1 VTNLKKYLT
10 YIDGAKVKPSSTEW
24 FETVDPFTQRP
35 WALIP
40 RCNEDDVKL
49 AISAADRAFKESG
62 WADMV
67 PSKRGAILR
76 QIGDLFSTKVKRL
89 AEIES
94 RDNGKPYTDT
104 LAQIS
109 YLPEWFYYYG
119 GLIDKI
125 EGRVIPIDQ
134 EQIFNYTKYEPLGVV
149 VAITPWNSP
158 LMLTCWKLAPLLA
171 AGNTVVI
178 KPSNHASAS
187 ILEFMDVFKETDI
200 PPGVVNLVTGH
211 AREIGQVLVE
221 DPRVAK
227 ISFTGSTEAGLK
239 IGQQAAAN
247 CKRVALELGG
257 KSAQVVCQDACIE
270 QSLDGVISGIF
281 FLNGQSCVAGS
292 RLLLHKDIQE
302 IFLKQ
307 LVEKIGQLRFGDPT
321 NHTTQIGPIAN
332 EPQFEKILNYIEIG
346 KMEGANCL
354 HGGTRSMREGCED
367 GWFIEPTIFTE
378 VKQSMRIAREEIFG
392 PVLSVISFSDD
403 NEAIR
408 IANDIDYGLAA
419 GVWTSDL
426 RRAHRIANKLEC
438 GTVYVNQYKKLS
450 VMSPAGGYK
459 QSGIGRENGS
469 EMIKEFLQVKSI
481 WINTAQD

>member
-1 VTNLKKYLT
+1 VTDLKKYLT
-10 YIDGAKVKPSSTEW
+10 YIDGDKVKPSSSEW
-24 FETVDPFTQRP
+24 FETVNPFTQQP

-40 RCNEDDVKL
+40 RCNEYDVKL
-49 AISAADRAFKESG
+49 AIGAADRAFKEGS
-62 WADMV
+62 WTDMV

-76 QIGDLFSTKVKRL
+76 RIGDVFSTKVKRL
-89 AEIES
+89 AEVES

-125 EGRVIPIDQ
+125 EGHVIPIDQ
-134 EQIFNYTKYEPLGVV
+134 EQIFNYTKYESLGVV

-187 ILEFMDVFKETDI
+187 MLEFMDVFKEAEI

-211 AREIGQVLVE
+211 AREIGKALVE
-221 DPRVAK
+221 DPRVVK
-227 ISFTGSTEAGLK
+227 ISFTGSTEAGRK
-239 IGQQAAAN
+239 IGQQAAEK

-257 KSAQVVCQDACIE
+257 KSAQIVCQDACIE
-270 QSLDGVISGIF
+270 KSVDGVISGIF

-292 RLLLHKDIQE
+292 RLLLHESIQKV
-302 IFLKQ
+302 FLNQ

-332 EPQFEKILNYIEIG
+332 ETQFKKILDYIEIG

-354 HGGTRSMREGCED
+354 HGGARSIREGCEN

-378 VKQSMRIAREEIFG
+378 VKSSMRIAREEIFG
-392 PVLSVISFSDD
+392 PVLSVIPFSEDD
-403 NEAIR
+403 QAIR
-408 IANDIDYGLAA
+408 IANDTDYGLAA